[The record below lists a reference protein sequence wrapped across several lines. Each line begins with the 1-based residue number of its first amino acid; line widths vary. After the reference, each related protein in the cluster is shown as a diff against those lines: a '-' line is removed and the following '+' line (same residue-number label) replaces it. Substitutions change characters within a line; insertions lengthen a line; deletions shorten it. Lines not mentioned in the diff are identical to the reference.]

1 MHFTTAFP
9 FSVFRNALKKQ
20 LTLWA
25 KYALNCNLQIL
36 KPINVQ

>member
-1 MHFTTAFP
+1 MHFTTTFP
-9 FSVFRNALKKQ
+9 FCVFRNALEKQ

-25 KYALNCNLQIL
+25 KYTLNYNLQIL